1 MSHGDHYFKALLR
14 SIAISL
20 PSIGL
25 FGRVG
30 SRVLGR
36 SEAETDYDILAVIDK
51 SLRKETTTLWN
62 KFISCVEETRDNTG
76 EDILLVPSMNLEQ
89 LCLALRRERED
100 TASTLI
106 VHLLAYPTVDALRR
120 WETPD
125 IINGFARTLD
135 LTQGNFIGKP
145 QIVLNLAE
153 QLKRKMQPSDYMWA
167 HMNRLLSAQILM
179 ANISLGETN
188 ISLNSLKAAKYCLRH
203 FTNFFLV
210 RDYKLDPDDLKTWEK
225 TLESARAKEVS
236 WVPLLERVRGME
248 RGELSSN
255 VESLREVYLAA
266 LNHFTQSL
274 LDDLNR
280 TAKAKERR

>member
-1 MSHGDHYFKALLR
+1 MR
-14 SIAISL
+14 C
-20 PSIGL
+20 
-25 FGRVG
+25 
-30 SRVLGR
+30 
-36 SEAETDYDILAVIDK
+36 E
-51 SLRKETTTLWN
+51 
-62 KFISCVEETRDNTG
+62 
-76 EDILLVPSMNLEQ
+76 
-89 LCLALRRERED
+89 ERED

-236 WVPLLERVRGME
+236 WVPLLERVTDKKNNRFKLTQNRIVYTEFG
-248 RGELSSN
+248 SA
-255 VESLREVYLAA
+255 LRLITTAEPGKIEDFIDVL
-266 LNHFTQSL
+266 QEK
-274 LDDLNR
+274 LDEKLEGNPPDAPTL
-280 TAKAKERR
+280 TDITLT